1 MFTGDLEIG
10 RRDTAIT
17 IDQRERQRLVRGETS
32 QAGLLDRAD
41 VNEHIFAAI
50 VTSDEA
56 EALVTVEEFD
66 DTSAFADDLGGHLR
80 PRTTVETATAATIA
94 TTEAAATATGAI
106 AAAAARAI
114 TTAKATTITA
124 ACGTIA
130 ATAAAEIAT
139 EAAAARSPAAE
150 ITAAAATVKVAATTE
165 IVALAAPTIA
175 TFAAAAATF
184 TIKTH
189 APINT
194 RNSVQPD
201 LANHP
206 ERTGTR
212 RHESGNTFHA
222 R

>member
-106 AAAAARAI
+106 SAAAARAI

-130 ATAAAEIAT
+130 ATAAAAEIAT

-194 RNSVQPD
+194 RNSVPPD

-206 ERTGTR
+206 ERTSMR
-212 RHESGNTFHA
+212 CHES
-222 R
+222 RK